1 MTHHP
6 PHLVYASK
14 AGNLFT
20 LQPTTGQVRQL
31 TWSWDAGEQGSAT
44 SDTAKRSVHKWP
56 TWAPDGS
63 RIAYFGLREGGAS
76 SFETS
81 VYVVTADGV
90 ESWELVTLRDGL
102 PIYGNWS
109 PRGDLFALLVQ
120 RGDRHLSLEI
130 VHLARPGTTTTL
142 LTGAP
147 LFWSWSPQGDLLAV
161 HVGGSRRASATAR
174 VLVLDAHSGHIVR
187 EISSHPGD
195 FRVPAWSPTDDLVA
209 YVEADQEDGNT
220 LFLCDV
226 RTGDKGPVTTTKG
239 SLAAIWSPDGRLLAV
254 GCTAHSGSSVVSV
267 VKSVNLGCGRIS
279 PVLTHHTTAFFWA
292 PSGND
297 LFYVD
302 VDEGGHSLRWHR
314 LSRTSGESAELAR
327 FLPSREQTF
336 VFSFFDQYVISHP
349 PIAPDGSALAFAGF
363 LAEPGSPL
371 RTTSPP
377 HIYMVP
383 LDRSAPTRSVATGD
397 FACWPVK

>member
-1 MTHHP
+1 MTHRLS
-6 PHLVYASK
+6 HLVYATR

-31 TWSWDAGEQGSAT
+31 TWSWDAGEQGAAAP
-44 SDTAKRSVHKWP
+44 DARRSVHKWP
-56 TWAPDGS
+56 TWAPDNS
-63 RIAYFGLREGGAS
+63 RIAYFGLHEGGAS
-76 SFETS
+76 PLETS
-81 VYVVTADGV
+81 LYVVTADGV
-90 ESWELVTLRDGL
+90 ESWELVTLRNGL

-109 PRGDLFALLVQ
+109 PRGDAFALLVQ

-130 VHLARPGTTTTL
+130 ADLARPGTTTTL

-147 LFWSWSPQGDLLAV
+147 LFWSWSPGGDFLAV
-161 HVGGSRRASATAR
+161 HVGGSRRAPEPAR
-174 VLVLDAHSGHIVR
+174 VLVLEAHSGHVVR

-195 FRVPAWSPTDDLVA
+195 FRVPMWSPTDDLLA
-209 YVEADQEDGNT
+209 YVEADEENGNT

-239 SLAAIWSPDGRLLAV
+239 SVAALWSPDGRFLAV
-254 GCTAHSGSSVVSV
+254 GCTAGSGSSVLSV
-267 VKSVNLGCGRIS
+267 VKSVDLARGQIS
-279 PVLTHHTTAFFWA
+279 PLLTHTSTAFFWA
-292 PSGND
+292 PTGNE

-302 VDEGGHSLRWHR
+302 ADEEEHYLRWHR

-336 VFSFFDQYVISHP
+336 LFSFFDQYVISHP
-349 PIAPDGSALAFAGF
+349 LVAPDGSALAFAGF
-363 LAEPGSPL
+363 LAEPGSPP

-377 HIYMVP
+377 HIYLVP
-383 LDRSAPTRSVATGD
+383 LDRPAPTRPVATGN

>member
-6 PHLVYASK
+6 PHLVYASR

-31 TWSWDAGEQGSAT
+31 TWSWDDGDQDSAAP
-44 SDTAKRSVHKWP
+44 DAAKRSVHKWP

-76 SFETS
+76 PLETS
-81 VYVVTADGV
+81 LYVVTADGV
-90 ESWELVTLRDGL
+90 ESWELVTLRNGI

-130 VHLARPGTTTTL
+130 AHLARPGTTTTL

-161 HVGGSRRASATAR
+161 HVGGSWQATETAR
-174 VLVLDAHSGHIVR
+174 VLVLEAHSGHIAR
-187 EISSHPGD
+187 EISSRPGD
-195 FRVPAWSPTDDLVA
+195 FRVPAWSPTDDLLA
-209 YVEADQEDGNT
+209 YAEANEENGNT
-220 LFLCDV
+220 LFLYDV
-226 RTGDKGPVTTTKG
+226 GTGDKGPVTTTNG

-254 GCTAHSGSSVVSV
+254 GCTAHSGSSVMSV
-267 VKSVNLGCGRIS
+267 VKSVDLARGQIS
-279 PVLTHHTTAFFWA
+279 PLLTHKSTAFFWA
-292 PSGND
+292 PTGNE

-302 VDEGGHSLRWHR
+302 VDEGGRYLRWHR
-314 LSRTSGESAELAR
+314 LSRTSGENTELAR
-327 FLPSREQTF
+327 FLPSREQIF
-336 VFSFFDQYVISHP
+336 LFSFFDQYVISHP
-349 PIAPDGSALAFAGF
+349 PLAPDGSALAFAGF
-363 LAEPGSPL
+363 LAGTGSPL
-371 RTTSPP
+371 RTTLTP
-377 HIYMVP
+377 HIYLVP
-383 LDRSAPTRSVATGD
+383 LDRSAPTRAVATGD